1 MPQKPKNR
9 PAIDLG
15 EKLTIRVSKAFRDRV
30 GDQQVKHHLDE
41 SEIVRYMLEAGL
53 GLCEK
58 SGIEAVMV
66 ERRDALDKLC
76 RPGDKRGKGALLKR

>member
-9 PAIDLG
+9 ESRDLS
-15 EKLTIRVSKAFRDRV
+15 ENLTIRASKAMRNRI
-30 GDQQVKHHLDE
+30 GELCGRHHLDE

-66 ERRDALDKLC
+66 ERRKALDKLH
-76 RPGDKRGKGALLKR
+76 RPGDKRGNGGR

>member
-9 PAIDLG
+9 EPRDLS
-15 EKLTIRVSKAFRDRV
+15 EKLTIRASKAMRARI
-30 GDQQVKHHLDE
+30 GELCTRHHLDE

-53 GLCEK
+53 GVCEK

-66 ERRDALDKLC
+66 ERREALDKLH
-76 RPGDKRGKGALLKR
+76 RPGDKRGRGGR